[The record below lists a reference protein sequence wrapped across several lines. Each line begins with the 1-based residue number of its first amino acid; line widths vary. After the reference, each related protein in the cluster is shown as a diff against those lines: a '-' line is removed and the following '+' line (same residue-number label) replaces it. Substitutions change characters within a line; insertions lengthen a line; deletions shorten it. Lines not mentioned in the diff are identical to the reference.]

1 MRKTESERVKKMQK
15 DLTQGPITA
24 NLLRFAVPLMIGNL
38 LQQFYNIA
46 DTWIVGQYLGSD
58 ALAAVGSSYTL
69 MVFLTS
75 ILLGLCMGSG
85 AVFSIYYGKKDE
97 ERLKS
102 SIFLSF
108 TLIGTATLVLNVAV
122 FAGLVPIIR
131 LLQVPVSVVPL
142 MSDYLWVVFWGIPAT
157 FLYNYF
163 SNLLRALG
171 NSVTPLIFLGA
182 AAALNILLDLQF
194 VLGFGMGVEGAA
206 AATVLAQYLSG
217 AGIMCYTL
225 LRFPQLRI
233 QRRHRKWKKNILREI
248 AGLSFLTCVQ
258 QSVMNFGILMV
269 QGLVNSFGAGIMAA
283 FAAAVKIDSFA
294 YMPVQD
300 FGNAFSTFVA
310 QNYGA
315 GKTDRIREG
324 IRRSAAAV
332 FFFCAAISGAVCLL
346 ARPLMM
352 IFIPASETGII
363 REGVRYLRI
372 EGACYIGIGL
382 LFMLYGFYRAV
393 RRPGMSVVLTVIS
406 LGTRVVLAY
415 ILSGIPWIG
424 VTGIWVSVP
433 IGWLLAD
440 IAGIGWYWMKK
451 QELLVIRDKLEE

>member
-225 LRFPQLRI
+225 LRFPRLRI

-258 QSVMNFGILMV
+258 QSVMNFGILIV

-415 ILSGIPWIG
+415 ILSRIPWIG

-451 QELLVIRDKLEE
+451 QELLVIRDELEE